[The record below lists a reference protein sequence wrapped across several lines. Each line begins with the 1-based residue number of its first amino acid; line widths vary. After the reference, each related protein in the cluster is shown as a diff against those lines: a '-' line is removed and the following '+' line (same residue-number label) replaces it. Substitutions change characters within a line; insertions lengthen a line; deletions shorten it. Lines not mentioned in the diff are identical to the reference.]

1 MSEPCLSG
9 LEELVLNLPSFVWEV
24 NGLIPSHPSTTIQ
37 VDALGLF
44 LLICILFINHGVQV
58 MLGMGVERCRFLAYQ
73 GCSQWV
79 SHE

>member
-1 MSEPCLSG
+1 M
-9 LEELVLNLPSFVWEV
+9 LNLPSFVWEV

-44 LLICILFINHGVQV
+44 LLICILFINHDVQV
-58 MLGMGVERCRFLAYQ
+58 MLGMGVERCRFFAYQ
-73 GCSQWV
+73 GYSQWV